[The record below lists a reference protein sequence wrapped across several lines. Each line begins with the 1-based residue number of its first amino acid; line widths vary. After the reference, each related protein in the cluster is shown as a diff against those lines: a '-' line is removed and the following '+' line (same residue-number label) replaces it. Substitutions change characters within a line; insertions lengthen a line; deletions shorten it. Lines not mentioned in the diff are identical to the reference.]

1 MAGCCESTGT
11 RDWTA
16 LFKSMFVVILC
27 GVMLLC
33 YGSAYIS
40 CERMHWDEIDYAE
53 VDIHEVKAS
62 ECRFAFYDR
71 TFRVTGPSVHEGH
84 AYVVYY
90 IFFWTCTL
98 ITAVLSTLALCCYC
112 CVFLRRFLALVYFV
126 LTVLLVIADVVSIGI
141 TFGHY
146 VDFEDIV
153 PSEDDKD
160 RVKAFRNHY
169 IGLNCAILVMQT
181 YILLSTAYDLADTRD
196 MKEESD
202 DEMPEQEM
210 ATQKHGVLA

>member
-1 MAGCCESTGT
+1 MAGCCQSTGT

-40 CERMHWDEIDYAE
+40 CERQNWDEIEYDE
-53 VDIHEVKAS
+53 VDFHEIKAS

-90 IFFWTCTL
+90 LFFWSCTL

-126 LTVLLVIADVVSIGI
+126 LTVMLVISDVVSIGI

-146 VDFEDIV
+146 VDFEDV
-153 PSEDDKD
+153 MPSEDDKD

-196 MKEESD
+196 MEESD